1 MTQVTL
7 TSTPTRG
14 HHSRTS
20 SPSCKMSAAK
30 TKTLACLPRTSSK
43 EKKHLQIPEQDRV
56 AVEWQ
61 GRNADQRLDCGIK
74 AQGQLSC

>member
-1 MTQVTL
+1 
-7 TSTPTRG
+7 
-14 HHSRTS
+14 
-20 SPSCKMSAAK
+20 MSAAK